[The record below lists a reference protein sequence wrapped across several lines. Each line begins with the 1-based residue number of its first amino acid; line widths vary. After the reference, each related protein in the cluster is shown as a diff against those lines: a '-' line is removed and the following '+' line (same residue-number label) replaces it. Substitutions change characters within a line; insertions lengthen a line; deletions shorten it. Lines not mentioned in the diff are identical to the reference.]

1 MTGNG
6 LENTEYSIWKES
18 LGSGIR
24 NKSLLNLMWVEL
36 KLYEQYQYEIKKE
49 LDRTWTESG
58 KHPGKTIKTR
68 KIAQIRFFTYLKDK
82 ERLKDIQ
89 TLLNCSERTARD
101 YWKTLLY
108 SELMN
113 KTKLETH
120 QRNIMVHFQE
130 KE

>member
-1 MTGNG
+1 MTGNS

-36 KLYEQYQYEIKKE
+36 KLYEQYDNE
-49 LDRTWTESG
+49 R
-58 KHPGKTIKTR
+58 KTIHDPRETS
-68 KIAQIRFFTYLKDK
+68 IRFFTYLRDK
-82 ERLKDIQ
+82 ERLEDIQ
-89 TLLNCSERTARD
+89 SLLNCSERTARD

-108 SELMN
+108 SELIN
-113 KTKLETH
+113 RTKLEAH
-120 QRNIMVHFQE
+120 QRNVLAHFQE